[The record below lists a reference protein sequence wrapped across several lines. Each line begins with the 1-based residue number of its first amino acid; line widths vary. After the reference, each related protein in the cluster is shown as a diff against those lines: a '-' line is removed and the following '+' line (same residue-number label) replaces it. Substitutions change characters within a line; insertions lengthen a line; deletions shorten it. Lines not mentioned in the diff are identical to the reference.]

1 LCVQKKQSNNAT
13 SFSFFLNDEIHA
25 WQLTRGINMYP
36 LVIILSEPATQLTM
50 IFFMGN
56 VTMQHAALVV

>member
-1 LCVQKKQSNNAT
+1 
-13 SFSFFLNDEIHA
+13 
-25 WQLTRGINMYP
+25 MYP

-56 VTMQHAALVV
+56 ITMQHADAAVVV